1 MALAR
6 GADLEAVRALPG
18 RPSNPER
25 QGRNRSNASADSAV
39 RPPDWDWSLAED
51 GALALDSYELWDEP
65 QERPRLRLSQS
76 PPDEGALRVAEQP
89 VSVPPMPRDA
99 GRTIAA
105 RHRRAQHQAVR
116 RRRRVAGLVVLAIV
130 TLIILLL
137 TAFGTGRQTPNSGA
151 LGPAPVNRLLPSGPP
166 SPQVIAL
173 EGALRIQLPVAQSRL
188 TAIGY
193 HASGDGAVAL
203 QPLGSQANP
212 GTLTRLA
219 RRVFGGG
226 SRGARWYQLAGGE
239 GPTTAALDVGA
250 LPGTDVYSPVDGSV
264 IGLTPY
270 IVNGE
275 RFGSEIDVQPTG
287 APSFVVSITHVKPD
301 PSLTVGSS
309 VAAGT
314 SKLGVVLDF
323 SRVEEQAL
331 ARYTQDAGN
340 HVEIEVRPAAAL
352 DTP

>member
-1 MALAR
+1 
-6 GADLEAVRALPG
+6 
-18 RPSNPER
+18 
-25 QGRNRSNASADSAV
+25 
-39 RPPDWDWSLAED
+39 
-51 GALALDSYELWDEP
+51 
-65 QERPRLRLSQS
+65 
-76 PPDEGALRVAEQP
+76 
-89 VSVPPMPRDA
+89 
-99 GRTIAA
+99 
-105 RHRRAQHQAVR
+105 
-116 RRRRVAGLVVLAIV
+116 VAGLVVLAIV
-130 TLIILLL
+130 ALITLLL
-137 TAFGTGRQTPNSGA
+137 TAFGTGKTTTTQQSV
-151 LGPAPVNRLLPSGPP
+151 GPAPSNRLLPSGPP

-212 GTLTRLA
+212 GTLTRWA

-226 SRGARWYQLAGGE
+226 GKGLHWFQLSGGE
-239 GPTTAALDVGA
+239 GPATAALDVGA
-250 LPGTDVYSPVDGSV
+250 EPGTDVYSPVDGTV
-264 IGLTPY
+264 VGLTPY

-287 APSFVVSITHVKPD
+287 APSSVVSITHLRPD

-309 VAAGT
+309 VVSGT

-340 HVEIEVRPAAAL
+340 HVEIEVQPAAAL
-352 DTP
+352 NTP

>member
-1 MALAR
+1 M
-6 GADLEAVRALPG
+6 
-18 RPSNPER
+18 
-25 QGRNRSNASADSAV
+25 
-39 RPPDWDWSLAED
+39 
-51 GALALDSYELWDEP
+51 
-65 QERPRLRLSQS
+65 
-76 PPDEGALRVAEQP
+76 EGQP
-89 VSVPPMPRDA
+89 VSVPPMPRA
-99 GRTIAA
+99 PGRTIAA
-105 RHRRAQHQAVR
+105 RHRRAHHQAVR
-116 RRRRVAGLVVLAIV
+116 RRRRVASLVVLAIV
-130 TLIILLL
+130 ALIVLLL
-137 TAFGTGRQTPNSGA
+137 TAFGNGKQTANPGG
-151 LGPAPVNRLLPSGPP
+151 LGPAPANRLLPSGPP
-166 SPQVIAL
+166 SPQVVAL

-188 TAIGY
+188 TALGY

-212 GTLTRLA
+212 GTFTRLA
-219 RRVFGGG
+219 RRVFGG
-226 SRGARWYQLAGGE
+226 RGRGLHWFQLAGGE
-239 GPTTAALDVGA
+239 GAGTAALDVGA

-270 IVNGE
+270 IVNGR

-301 PSLTVGSS
+301 PSLTVGSTI
-309 VAAGT
+309 AAGT

-352 DTP
+352 DTS